1 MITLQRSKLYI
12 MLPTENIVWH
22 TKHKYTQEGMDA
34 ILTTHIYNAAN
45 HSISAAWLHRLQLR
59 IAILGKIILRPG
71 FIVSFIAILGKMM
84 KQAIAMEPISMIMRA
99 IIISL

>member
-34 ILTTHIYNAAN
+34 ILTTHIYNAVN
-45 HSISAAWLHRLQLR
+45 HSISAAWFHRLQLR
-59 IAILGKIILRPG
+59 
-71 FIVSFIAILGKMM
+71 IAILGKMM